1 MTIDNKDKPLF
12 EKLLSNPEI
21 SNAID
26 ELAIDDLFS
35 KMFGSNNTLNIELS
49 TMMKLYEELL
59 QLIVDDVGGQ
69 YFIDNIKSNN
79 KRVSLSSLSFD
90 SPIVIRDDRFEF
102 IFRFCEFNK
111 GVTFDCETMNLSTL
125 DMSIVYGNLVLTDK
139 CKLIYNKALNISS
152 KSVCD
157 IYIPKSV
164 KRITAIDSYV
174 RKIENDS
181 IEVDLR
187 PYECENM
194 EFEDNSFDVVV
205 STFCLC
211 SVTDVNK
218 TLQEVRRVLRNNGRL
233 LLLEHGKAHNRFLQY
248 VQKATNPFF
257 NCLACGCNV
266 NRDYFQQMREMGFVM
281 QEESIRRCK
290 IQPSLI
296 AGHLYRA
303 VAIVKKGDDE
313 WKN

>member
-1 MTIDNKDKPLF
+1 MTINDKDKPLL

-21 SNAID
+21 ANAID
-26 ELAIDDLFS
+26 ELDIHDLWS
-35 KMFGSNNTLNIELS
+35 KIRVLDNTLNIELS
-49 TMMKLYEELL
+49 RMMKLYEELL

-152 KSVCD
+152 KSACD

-164 KRITAIDSYV
+164 KRIGRLSPNAYTKNVRIIYEGSKNQFSQIDSNNLIFDSEV
-174 RKIENDS
+174 VKNNLIFEN
-181 IEVDLR
+181 
-187 PYECENM
+187 
-194 EFEDNSFDVVV
+194 
-205 STFCLC
+205 
-211 SVTDVNK
+211 K
-218 TLQEVRRVLRNNGRL
+218 
-233 LLLEHGKAHNRFLQY
+233 
-248 VQKATNPFF
+248 
-257 NCLACGCNV
+257 
-266 NRDYFQQMREMGFVM
+266 
-281 QEESIRRCK
+281 
-290 IQPSLI
+290 
-296 AGHLYRA
+296 
-303 VAIVKKGDDE
+303 
-313 WKN
+313 

>member
-1 MTIDNKDKPLF
+1 MTINDKDKPLI

-21 SNAID
+21 ANAID

-35 KMFGSNNTLNIELS
+35 KMFGLNNILNIELS
-49 TMMKLYEELL
+49 TMMKLYEEIL
-59 QLIVDDVGGQ
+59 QLIIDDVGGQ

-152 KSVCD
+152 KSACD

-164 KRITAIDSYV
+164 KRIGRLSPNAYTKNVRIIYEGSKNQFSQIDSNNLIFDSEV
-174 RKIENDS
+174 VKNNLIFEN
-181 IEVDLR
+181 
-187 PYECENM
+187 
-194 EFEDNSFDVVV
+194 
-205 STFCLC
+205 
-211 SVTDVNK
+211 K
-218 TLQEVRRVLRNNGRL
+218 
-233 LLLEHGKAHNRFLQY
+233 
-248 VQKATNPFF
+248 
-257 NCLACGCNV
+257 
-266 NRDYFQQMREMGFVM
+266 
-281 QEESIRRCK
+281 
-290 IQPSLI
+290 
-296 AGHLYRA
+296 
-303 VAIVKKGDDE
+303 
-313 WKN
+313 

>member
-1 MTIDNKDKPLF
+1 MTIDDKDKQLL

-26 ELAIDDLFS
+26 ELAIDDLLS

-152 KSVCD
+152 KSACD

-164 KRITAIDSYV
+164 KRIGRLSPNAYTKNVRIIYEGSKNQFSQIDSNNLIFDSEV
-174 RKIENDS
+174 VKNNLIFEN
-181 IEVDLR
+181 
-187 PYECENM
+187 
-194 EFEDNSFDVVV
+194 
-205 STFCLC
+205 
-211 SVTDVNK
+211 K
-218 TLQEVRRVLRNNGRL
+218 
-233 LLLEHGKAHNRFLQY
+233 
-248 VQKATNPFF
+248 
-257 NCLACGCNV
+257 
-266 NRDYFQQMREMGFVM
+266 
-281 QEESIRRCK
+281 
-290 IQPSLI
+290 
-296 AGHLYRA
+296 
-303 VAIVKKGDDE
+303 
-313 WKN
+313 

>member
-1 MTIDNKDKPLF
+1 MTINDKDKLYI
-12 EKLLSNPEI
+12 EKFLSNTEI

-26 ELAIDDLFS
+26 ELDIDDLFS

-111 GVTFDCETMNLSTL
+111 GVTFDCETMNLSAL

-152 KSVCD
+152 KSACD

-164 KRITAIDSYV
+164 KRIGRLSPNAYTKNVRIIYEGSKNQFSQIDSNNLIFDSEV
-174 RKIENDS
+174 VKNNLIFEN
-181 IEVDLR
+181 
-187 PYECENM
+187 
-194 EFEDNSFDVVV
+194 
-205 STFCLC
+205 
-211 SVTDVNK
+211 K
-218 TLQEVRRVLRNNGRL
+218 
-233 LLLEHGKAHNRFLQY
+233 
-248 VQKATNPFF
+248 
-257 NCLACGCNV
+257 
-266 NRDYFQQMREMGFVM
+266 
-281 QEESIRRCK
+281 
-290 IQPSLI
+290 
-296 AGHLYRA
+296 
-303 VAIVKKGDDE
+303 
-313 WKN
+313 

>member
-1 MTIDNKDKPLF
+1 MTIDDKDKPLL

-21 SNAID
+21 ANAID

-79 KRVSLSSLSFD
+79 KSVSLSSLSFD

-111 GVTFDCETMNLSTL
+111 GVTFDCETMNLSAL

-164 KRITAIDSYV
+164 KRIGRLSPNAYTKDVRIIYEGSKNQFSQIDSNNLIFDSEV
-174 RKIENDS
+174 VKNNLIFEN
-181 IEVDLR
+181 
-187 PYECENM
+187 
-194 EFEDNSFDVVV
+194 
-205 STFCLC
+205 
-211 SVTDVNK
+211 K
-218 TLQEVRRVLRNNGRL
+218 
-233 LLLEHGKAHNRFLQY
+233 
-248 VQKATNPFF
+248 
-257 NCLACGCNV
+257 
-266 NRDYFQQMREMGFVM
+266 
-281 QEESIRRCK
+281 
-290 IQPSLI
+290 
-296 AGHLYRA
+296 
-303 VAIVKKGDDE
+303 
-313 WKN
+313 

>member
-1 MTIDNKDKPLF
+1 MTIDDKNKPLL

-21 SNAID
+21 ANAID

-152 KSVCD
+152 KSACD

-164 KRITAIDSYV
+164 KRIGRLSPNAYTKNVRIIYEGSKNQFSQIDSNNLIFDSEV
-174 RKIENDS
+174 VKNNLIFEN
-181 IEVDLR
+181 
-187 PYECENM
+187 
-194 EFEDNSFDVVV
+194 
-205 STFCLC
+205 
-211 SVTDVNK
+211 K
-218 TLQEVRRVLRNNGRL
+218 
-233 LLLEHGKAHNRFLQY
+233 
-248 VQKATNPFF
+248 
-257 NCLACGCNV
+257 
-266 NRDYFQQMREMGFVM
+266 
-281 QEESIRRCK
+281 
-290 IQPSLI
+290 
-296 AGHLYRA
+296 
-303 VAIVKKGDDE
+303 
-313 WKN
+313 

>member
-1 MTIDNKDKPLF
+1 MTIDNKDKPLL

-49 TMMKLYEELL
+49 TLMKLYEEIL
-59 QLIVDDVGGQ
+59 QLIVDDIGGQ

-164 KRITAIDSYV
+164 KRIGRLSPNAYTKNVRIIYEGSKNQFSQIDSNNLIFDSEV
-174 RKIENDS
+174 VKNNLIFEN
-181 IEVDLR
+181 R
-187 PYECENM
+187 
-194 EFEDNSFDVVV
+194 
-205 STFCLC
+205 
-211 SVTDVNK
+211 
-218 TLQEVRRVLRNNGRL
+218 
-233 LLLEHGKAHNRFLQY
+233 
-248 VQKATNPFF
+248 
-257 NCLACGCNV
+257 
-266 NRDYFQQMREMGFVM
+266 
-281 QEESIRRCK
+281 
-290 IQPSLI
+290 
-296 AGHLYRA
+296 
-303 VAIVKKGDDE
+303 
-313 WKN
+313 

>member
-1 MTIDNKDKPLF
+1 MIIDDKDKPLL
-12 EKLLSNPEI
+12 ETLLSNSEI

-69 YFIDNIKSNN
+69 YFIDNVKSNN
-79 KRVSLSSLSFD
+79 KKISLSSLSFD

-152 KSVCD
+152 KSACD

-164 KRITAIDSYV
+164 KRIGRLSPNAYTKNVRIIYEGSKNQFSQIDSNNLIFDSEV
-174 RKIENDS
+174 VKNNLIFEN
-181 IEVDLR
+181 
-187 PYECENM
+187 N
-194 EFEDNSFDVVV
+194 
-205 STFCLC
+205 
-211 SVTDVNK
+211 
-218 TLQEVRRVLRNNGRL
+218 
-233 LLLEHGKAHNRFLQY
+233 
-248 VQKATNPFF
+248 
-257 NCLACGCNV
+257 
-266 NRDYFQQMREMGFVM
+266 
-281 QEESIRRCK
+281 
-290 IQPSLI
+290 
-296 AGHLYRA
+296 
-303 VAIVKKGDDE
+303 
-313 WKN
+313 